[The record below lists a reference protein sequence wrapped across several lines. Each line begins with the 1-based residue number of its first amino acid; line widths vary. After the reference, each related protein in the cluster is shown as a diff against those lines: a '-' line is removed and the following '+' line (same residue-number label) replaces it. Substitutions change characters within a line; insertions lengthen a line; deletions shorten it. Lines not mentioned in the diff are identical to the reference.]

1 MTSRVLFPG
10 GLALIDEKHVK
21 KRLAEFMGDG
31 RQVRAYY
38 DGTRWDIELWV
49 GREHY
54 DAGSELGFWD
64 AVANAL
70 QAAQGREQDDPELA

>member
-1 MTSRVLFPG
+1 
-10 GLALIDEKHVK
+10 
-21 KRLAEFMGDG
+21 MGDG

-49 GREHY
+49 GCEHY